1 MPLDAAAEQDMNSSN
16 GQRARG
22 PFSGVLV
29 IDLTRVLAGPFST
42 MLMADLGARVIKVEQ
57 PGSGDDSRAYGPF
70 KDGKSVYF
78 GFVNRGKESIALDL
92 KNDRDRALFL
102 RMVERADVLVEN
114 FRPGTMEKLGLSWE
128 ALSKINPRLIYASGS
143 GFGQTGPMSRTPAY
157 DTVVQA
163 LSGIMSITGYPD
175 GPPTRVGTSVADLTA
190 GVYLF
195 GGIASALY
203 ARETTGRGAR
213 VDVAMLDAMLS
224 YLLHGVM
231 EYVAHGRALG
241 RLGNG
246 HPSIAPFDTYQAA
259 DELFVICAGG
269 NEVFA
274 RLSEAIGRGDL
285 ARDERFAHNRNR
297 HENHEALRAELE
309 ATLRTKPARHW
320 VEVLTVAGVP
330 CARIQSIPEAVAM
343 PQIAA
348 RNMMVESDG
357 MRILGNPIKI
367 GGFDDPATRPAAP
380 ALDGN
385 GDAIRAEFGAS
396 EERATAAKR

>member
-1 MPLDAAAEQDMNSSN
+1 MNAVN
-16 GQRARG
+16 GDRPRG

-42 MLMADLGARVIKVEQ
+42 MLLADLGARVIKIEQ

-78 GFVNRGKESIALDL
+78 SFVNRGKESIALDL
-92 KNDRDRALFL
+92 KAEPDRALFL

-114 FRPGTMEKLGLSWE
+114 FRPGTMEKLGFSYAE
-128 ALSKINPRLIYASGS
+128 LSKLNPRLIYASGS
-143 GFGQTGPMSRTPAY
+143 GFGQSGPMSRTPAY

-163 LSGIMSITGYPD
+163 LSGIMSITGAPG

-203 ARETTGRGAR
+203 ARERSGRGAQ
-213 VDVAMLDAMLS
+213 VDVAMLDGMFS

-231 EYVAHGRALG
+231 EFVAHGRTLG

-259 DELFVICAGG
+259 DETFVICAGG
-269 NEVFA
+269 NEVFV
-274 RLSEAIGRGDL
+274 RLCEAIGRGDL
-285 ARDERFAHNRNR
+285 PRDARFAHNRDR
-297 HENHEALRAELE
+297 HEHEDELRIELE
-309 ATLRTKPARHW
+309 AALKTRPAHHW
-320 VEVLTVAGVP
+320 VEVLTAAGVP

-343 PQIAA
+343 DQIRA
-348 RNMMVESDG
+348 RNMIVESDG
-357 MRILGNPIKI
+357 LRIIGNPIKI

-380 ALDGN
+380 ALDRDGER
-385 GDAIRAEFGAS
+385 IRAEFGA
-396 EERATAAKR
+396 AGAHPAAARR